1 MWLVFVVCVSTR
13 DTWTLEVC
21 QNYLKYDLSKKK
33 VALAGMP
40 SSKVCQFFFLVTFFS
55 KVLIFPDSVLTLMG
69 V

>member
-33 VALAGMP
+33 VALAGVALAGMP
-40 SSKVCQFFFLVTFFS
+40 SSKVCQFFFLSHFS
-55 KVLIFPDSVLTLMG
+55 VKF
-69 V
+69 